1 MRPRISAHV
10 KRWTDVLVAG
20 ACLFI
25 ALPLIAAIYLVIL
38 IRLGQPVIFR
48 QQRPGYKG
56 RPFYVY
62 EFRTMMRANQRN
74 GRPLAGGERMGRLG
88 KLLRKTSLDELPQLW
103 NVLKGD
109 MSLVGPRPL
118 LMEYLDLYTPEQMRR
133 HDVKPGITGLAQ
145 VSGRNEVGWDKRF
158 ELDVWYVDHWSL
170 WLDLRIMVLTIE
182 KVFKGEGVS
191 AKGVDTMTKFTGSR
205 HRRNQSPT
213 VE

>member
-1 MRPRISAHV
+1 
-10 KRWTDVLVAG
+10 
-20 ACLFI
+20 
-25 ALPLIAAIYLVIL
+25 
-38 IRLGQPVIFR
+38 
-48 QQRPGYKG
+48 
-56 RPFYVY
+56 
-62 EFRTMMRANQRN
+62 MRANQRN
-74 GRPLAGGERMGRLG
+74 GRPLADGERMGRLG

-145 VSGRNEVGWDKRF
+145 VSGRNEVEWEKRF

-170 WLDLRIMVLTIE
+170 WLDLRIIALTIQ

-191 AKGVDTMTKFTGSR
+191 ARGVATMTKFTGSKKD
-205 HRRNQSPT
+205 QP
-213 VE
+213 